1 MHREEGRFFIKETE
15 NLSRQIERNAR
26 EAPQPK
32 IDQALINRLTG
43 ILQPERRNAYQEV
56 RVIPKFDELKLSGHR
71 VLIVI
76 KPDGKIPP
84 SKLQN
89 FFEYQ
94 QEKNNL
100 LVLTGQDSHLTD
112 AVEDRLR
119 ELYAIEH
126 ISKRLNPKDTLYED
140 ARDRLEESKGRFEK
154 ALSAA
159 YNRIYFPSVDDIDSR
174 ELLVSVTIDNGL
186 MLGNEDQSAEAQ
198 IETIL
203 ASPRSSYK
211 LALDIQDGFSQY
223 FAMAEEYLW
232 PSGKENRRAPWR
244 DIVSRAKCNPSWPW
258 IPGKNGMEK
267 LKAEALKQGRWRLGE
282 DGYIEKGPFPKDK
295 STANISLVGT
305 DSETGNATLSI
316 TPLHAGES
324 PVVYY
329 STKSDNIKSFT
340 QVTNLDNFTTSE
352 GTLYFLVKDTTGHYE
367 SAGPIRW
374 LADLKIRHKIEPAAD
389 KRKITLQ
396 CTPKADVFYTLDGS
410 NPKDGILYKD
420 AFEIGSQATR
430 LLIYAQSGEAEE
442 TANFQIPASSDKT
455 VQIDEIKAARII
467 QRISLDST
475 DKVYGIVNR
484 FRDQPNIRFKG
495 VRIEIGS
502 AENTVTVRFH
512 EREITARMIEGVVS
526 SLRDV
531 LHENQAPVAITI
543 SDCILFDTGLE
554 AKEFAKIVG
563 LELRPDNIVQEQ

>member
-1 MHREEGRFFIKETE
+1 MHREEGRLFIKETE
-15 NLSRQIERNAR
+15 NLSRQVERNAR

-43 ILQPERRNAYQEV
+43 ILHPERRNTYQEV
-56 RVIPKFDELKLSGHR
+56 QVLPKFDELKLSGHR

-76 KPDGKIPP
+76 KPDGKTPP

-126 ISKRLNPKDTLYED
+126 ISKRLKPKDTLYEE
-140 ARDRLEESKGRFEK
+140 ARDRLEESEDRFEK

-159 YNRIYFPSVDDIDSR
+159 YNKIYFPSLDDIDNR

-186 MLGNEDQSAEAQ
+186 MLGKGTLSAEAQ
-198 IETIL
+198 IETLL

-211 LALDIQDGFSQY
+211 LELDIQNNFSQY
-223 FAMAEEYLW
+223 FSMAEEYLW
-232 PSGKENRRAPWR
+232 PSGKNIRRTPWR
-244 DIVSRAKCNPSWPW
+244 DVINRSKCNPSWPW
-258 IPGKNGMEK
+258 MPGNNGMER

-295 STANISLVGT
+295 STANISLIGT
-305 DSETGNATLSI
+305 DPGTGNAILSI
-316 TPLHAGES
+316 TPRHAGES

-329 STKSDNIKSFT
+329 STRPDNIESFT
-340 QVTNLDNFTTSE
+340 LVDDIDNFTTSE
-352 GTLYFLVKDTTGHYE
+352 GTLYFMIKDTTGHYE
-367 SAGPIRW
+367 SGDPIRW
-374 LADLKIRHKIEPAAD
+374 IADLKIRHKIEYAAD

-396 CTPKADVFYTLDGS
+396 CTPKADIFYTLDGS
-410 NPKDGILYKD
+410 NPKNGTLYEG
-420 AFEIGSQATR
+420 AFEIGNQATR
-430 LLIYAQSGEAEE
+430 LLIYAQSGEAKE

-455 VQIDEIKAARII
+455 VQIDEIKEARVT
-467 QRISLDST
+467 QRVSLDST
-475 DKVYGIVNR
+475 DKVYGIINR
-484 FRDQPNIRFKG
+484 FKDQPNTLFRG

-512 EREITARMIEGVVS
+512 EREITARTIEGVIN

-531 LHENQAPVAITI
+531 LHESQAPVIMTI
-543 SDCILFDTGLE
+543 SDSILFNTGLE
-554 AKEFAKIVG
+554 AKDFAKIVG
-563 LELRPDNIVQEQ
+563 LELRSDNIVQE